1 MSQTGADIIAAGKLD
16 WRGKLAAPMSSIVI
30 EEWKGCEIFFKPATL
45 EQKNAI
51 YQYLANNDLQ
61 SIAETI
67 VRRALDADGKK
78 LFSNA
83 DKKAFMNQMDP
94 DIVSRVAVAINEEPE
109 STVEEARKNSEAT
122 PNSS

>member
-1 MSQTGADIIAAGKLD
+1 MSKSGAEILAAGKLD
-16 WRGKLAAPMSSIVI
+16 WRNKLAAPMSSVQVD
-30 EEWKGCEIFFKPATL
+30 EWDCEIFFKPATL

-51 YQYLANNDLQ
+51 YQFLANNDLQ

-67 VRRALDADGKK
+67 VRRSLDADGRK

-83 DKKAFMNQMDP
+83 DKKAFMSQLDP

-109 STVEEARKNSEAT
+109 STVEDARKNSDST
-122 PNSS
+122 RNSS

>member
-1 MSQTGADIIAAGKLD
+1 MSNTGADIIAAGKVD
-16 WRGKLAAPMSSIVI
+16 WREKLAALMSSIVV

-51 YQYLANNDLQ
+51 YGYIADNDLQ
-61 SIAETI
+61 SLAETI

-83 DKKAFMNQMDP
+83 DKKAFMTQMDP

-109 STVEEARKNSEAT
+109 STVEEARKNSDST
-122 PNSS
+122 RNSS

>member
-1 MSQTGADIIAAGKLD
+1 MSKSGAEIIAAMKMD
-16 WRGKLAAPMSSIVI
+16 WRAKNSGPMSSVVVD
-30 EEWKGCEIFFKPATL
+30 EWDCEIFFKPSTL

-51 YQYLANNDLQ
+51 YQYLANDDLQ

-67 VRRALDADGKK
+67 VRRGLDADGKK

-83 DKKAFMNQMDP
+83 DKKAFMTQGDP
-94 DIVSRVAVAINEEPE
+94 EIVSRVALAINEEPE
-109 STVEEARKNSEAT
+109 STIEEARKNSEAT

>member
-1 MSQTGADIIAAGKLD
+1 MSKTGAEIIAAGKLD
-16 WRGKLAAPMSSIVI
+16 WRGKLAAPMSSVHID
-30 EEWKGCEIFFKPATL
+30 EWDCEIFFKPATL

-83 DKKAFMNQMDP
+83 DKKAFMTQMDP

-109 STVEEARKNSEAT
+109 STIEEARKNSEAT